1 MNAQH
6 CFLRYA
12 VVTGSNKGIGFEV
25 CRQLASS
32 GIFVVLTARDEK
44 KGLEALQKLK
54 DCGVSG
60 DLLGFH
66 QLDVVDPHSVA
77 NLADFVKIHF
87 GKLDILVNNAGISG
101 IVYTPDNFR
110 RGVELSGDWPVC
122 DSILENFLKNY
133 STVQFLSIEYDSL
146 LGLMVHKSCVHSMQP
161 DGKEVR
167 WNEMVSQNL
176 DLAEQCLKTN
186 YYGAKGMVE
195 ALAPLLQSSDS
206 ATIVNV
212 SSGLGLLKNI
222 PNQWAK
228 GLLSDAENLSEE
240 RVDEVGKQ
248 FLKDF
253 KEGLLEANGWPQ
265 YFSTYIVAKACMNA
279 YTRVLAKKHPSF
291 RINAVAP
298 GFCKTDITLNLGSLT
313 AAQGAE
319 YVVRAALLPK
329 DGPSGCL
336 FNMQEM
342 SSF

>member
-1 MNAQH
+1 MAQATVTPTTK
-6 CFLRYA
+6 RYA
-12 VVTGSNKGIGFEV
+12 VVTGANKGIGFEV
-25 CRQLASS
+25 CKQLASN

-44 KGLEALQKLK
+44 KGLEALQELK

-66 QLDVVDPHSVA
+66 QLDVVDPLSVA
-77 NLADFVKIHF
+77 NLADFVKTQF

-110 RGVELSGDWPVC
+110 RGVELSGDWP
-122 DSILENFLKNY
+122 
-133 STVQFLSIEYDSL
+133 
-146 LGLMVHKSCVHSMQP
+146 
-161 DGKEVR
+161 DGKEVC
-167 WNEMVSQNL
+167 WNEMVTQNF

-195 ALAPLLQSSDS
+195 AFAPLLQSSDS

-212 SSGLGLLKNI
+212 SSGLGLLMNI

-228 GLLSDAENLSEE
+228 ELLSDAENLSEE

-253 KEGLLEANGWPQ
+253 KDGLLEANGWPQ
-265 YFSTYIVAKACMNA
+265 SLSTYIVAKACMNA
-279 YTRVLAKKHPSF
+279 YTRILAKKLPSF

-298 GFCKTDITLNLGSLT
+298 GFCKTDITLNLGPLT
-313 AAQGAE
+313 AAQGAK